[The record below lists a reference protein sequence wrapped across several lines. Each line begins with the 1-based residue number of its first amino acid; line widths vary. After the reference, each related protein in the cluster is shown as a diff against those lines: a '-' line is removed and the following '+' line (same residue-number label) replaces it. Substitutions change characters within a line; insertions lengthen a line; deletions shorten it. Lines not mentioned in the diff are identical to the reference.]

1 MPAAMPAHQ
10 RSGLTRAGRQA
21 VPQPPPAVR
30 PAFVAGY
37 TIAQIGA
44 YIAFVPLL
52 QVLVPLQTVRIAP
65 LHPAALLSLV
75 ALVGAVTASVANLV
89 AGALSDRTPAR
100 WGRRRSWL
108 IGGLLATVLSYA
120 LVARAGRP
128 ATLVGALVVFQ
139 IAFNAMFAPLV
150 AVFADRVPNRQKGIV
165 SACIGLGYPVG
176 SVVGAALVGTLVSG
190 AASRLAALALLVTA
204 AILPFALTLHEA
216 PSPAFAA
223 TASPNRRDFV
233 VALLGRFCVITALT
247 LMQTYLL
254 LFLQSLATHGGTLHA
269 PPEAEF
275 ARLVAISTVANI
287 AGALLIGIV
296 SDRIGQR
303 RPFVCLGAVLIGC
316 GIAATARA
324 ASWPALETAWLL
336 YGAGSGIYH
345 AVDLAL
351 LAQLL
356 PASDRAGRGLGLAN
370 LANTLPQ
377 IIAPLLG
384 LRLLHSVVPDYPT
397 LFALAATMAVIGGGM
412 TLLIQSAR

>member
-1 MPAAMPAHQ
+1 
-10 RSGLTRAGRQA
+10 
-21 VPQPPPAVR
+21 
-30 PAFVAGY
+30 
-37 TIAQIGA
+37 
-44 YIAFVPLL
+44 
-52 QVLVPLQTVRIAP
+52 
-65 LHPAALLSLV
+65 
-75 ALVGAVTASVANLV
+75 
-89 AGALSDRTPAR
+89 
-100 WGRRRSWL
+100 
-108 IGGLLATVLSYA
+108 LATIYDVASYA
-120 LVARAGRP
+120 GVSIKTVSRVLNDEPNVRDETRERVRA
-128 ATLVGALVVFQ
+128 
-139 IAFNAMFAPLV
+139 
-150 AVFADRVPNRQKGIV
+150 
-165 SACIGLGYPVG
+165 
-176 SVVGAALVGTLVSG
+176 
-190 AASRLAALALLVTA
+190 
-204 AILPFALTLHEA
+204 
-216 PSPAFAA
+216 AA
-223 TASPNRRDFV
+223 TALNYHPNLSARSLAGSRSFV
-233 VALLGRFCVITALT
+233 IAAFVDAALT